1 MSAITAITTTAA
13 IIGQLILLIL
23 VLPWPEI
30 LTRLN
35 VSFAKD
41 YFDSALTSIGVIGSS
56 ADRPLPAGSRGLQSS
71 RLTRSAGRLTPGG
84 YCARLVNFEHPCP
97 FIN

>member
-41 YFDSALTSIGVIGSS
+41 YFDSALTSIGVIASS
-56 ADRPLPAGSRGLQSS
+56 ADRPLSPQVPLRELHSLCSS
-71 RLTRSAGRLTPGG
+71 I
-84 YCARLVNFEHPCP
+84 EHAVGQMV
-97 FIN
+97 